1 MSAIDFIANHV
12 FTHDGMHGFTTI
24 IAAVG
29 FFYALLAERRAKVED
44 HWRAY
49 ADAQNAV
56 LWYISALLL
65 VLVQK

>member
-1 MSAIDFIANHV
+1 MSAIDFILNHV
-12 FTHDGMHGFTTI
+12 LTHDGMYGFATGLG
-24 IAAVG
+24 ALG
-29 FFYALLAERRAKVED
+29 FFNAVLAERRAKIED

-65 VLVQK
+65 ILVAK